1 MPQMG
6 FDMQEGTVARWVKK
20 EGEQVARGEPVVEVE
35 TDKATVEVEAFASGV
50 LRKIVVSEGTTVPV
64 GQVIGFIAEPDEEI
78 PEITVAVKPPTAEP
92 PKEVVERGAETTARV
107 AEERVVASPVARRMA
122 EEKGM
127 DLRQIKG
134 TGPGG
139 RITKD
144 DVLAYEAKEK
154 AAPTPEKKTAPAM
167 PGEVRQLSRMR
178 QTVARRMTQGKQEI
192 PHFYVTTSADMT
204 EAMHLRAQLNEL
216 WEEESHIT
224 VNDMIVKAS
233 ALALPQFP
241 EINAVY
247 ADGAVKYNEAINI
260 GIAIAMKEGLIAP
273 AILDCASKTLKEIG
287 VASRDLIN
295 RAKEGVLK
303 PEEYTAA
310 TFSITNLGMFDVDNF
325 IAIINPGQTA
335 TLAVGAV
342 RTQPI
347 VEGDDIAIAQ
357 VMQLTLSVDHRVTD
371 GAQAAQFL
379 GEVKALL
386 QNPLRLAL

>member
-78 PEITVAVKPPTAEP
+78 PEITVAVTPPTAEP
-92 PKEVVERGAETTARV
+92 PKEVVERGAEITARV
-107 AEERVVASPVARRMA
+107 TEERVVASPVARRMA
-122 EEKGM
+122 EQKGM

-154 AAPTPEKKTAPAM
+154 AAPTPAM

-178 QTVARRMTQGKQEI
+178 QAVARRMTQGKKEI

-287 VASRDLIN
+287 VASRNLIN
-295 RAKEGVLK
+295 RVKEGVLK